1 MKAALLTGIRKM
13 EGMDVPPPPRP
24 GSDKEVL
31 LRVLAV
37 GICGTDILYYNNGR
51 IGEDVISYPFII
63 GHECVAEVVDIV
75 AGWLKDLMSGDES
88 SSAAVLGSGPIGLA
102 TAMAARESGVRRI
115 YMTDRVPE
123 RVEAAKIV
131 ADWSANPETSDVVA
145 GILEMEPLGVDAV
158 FECSGDQEAFDQAAG
173 ILKPGGKLLVI
184 GIPEAEQ
191 GKKRGVFFGIIEKL
205 CSNLEKRLSSKKK
218 LSHRKKKA
226 EKSPRE
232 ASSEKKRTARIKES
246 FTPYLKIEINKEF
259 KIALDLLQNTSK
271 NVFITG
277 KAGTGKST
285 LLEYFR
291 ENTKKKVV
299 VLAPTGVAAL
309 NVRGQTI
316 HSFFK
321 FKPDI
326 TLDKVKRIVKNRR
339 KNLYQAAD
347 TIVID
352 EISMV
357 RADLLDCVDRFLRL
371 NCAHEER
378 PFGGKQMVF
387 IGDLYQLPPVIKGK
401 EREIFKTRYKTG
413 YFFSAHSFEEL
424 PMDFI
429 ELVKIYRQKDE
440 RFIEIL
446 NAIRNSTITEEMLE
460 VLNSRHDPD
469 FEPAGD
475 EFHIYLTTLNQL
487 ADKINSE
494 QLRRI
499 KGLALHIEGIIRGN
513 FDIKNLPTQMVMPL
527 KVGAQVMLL
536 NNDPYGRWV
545 NGSVGR
551 VKEILG
557 PLRSSP
563 EIILVELAEGSIV
576 EVEPFTW
583 EIFEYR
589 YDEESNSIQTKTIGS
604 FTQFP
609 LRLAWAITIH
619 KSQGKTFQR
628 IILDIQRGIFSP
640 GQIYVALSRCTTLEG
655 IVLRQPIQKKH
666 VFMDWRVVDFLTKY
680 QYRKSEER
688 MPLEEKID
696 FLQQVIKKK
705 SRLEIVYLKKSDEKS
720 RRIIEPL
727 YVGELFYEGRPF
739 LGLEAYCHRR
749 KERRNFRVDRI
760 LEMKILEE

>member
-1 MKAALLTGIRKM
+1 L
-13 EGMDVPPPPRP
+13 
-24 GSDKEVL
+24 
-31 LRVLAV
+31 
-37 GICGTDILYYNNGR
+37 
-51 IGEDVISYPFII
+51 
-63 GHECVAEVVDIV
+63 
-75 AGWLKDLMSGDES
+75 
-88 SSAAVLGSGPIGLA
+88 
-102 TAMAARESGVRRI
+102 
-115 YMTDRVPE
+115 
-123 RVEAAKIV
+123 
-131 ADWSANPETSDVVA
+131 
-145 GILEMEPLGVDAV
+145 
-158 FECSGDQEAFDQAAG
+158 
-173 ILKPGGKLLVI
+173 
-184 GIPEAEQ
+184 
-191 GKKRGVFFGIIEKL
+191 
-205 CSNLEKRLSSKKK
+205 SNKKK
-218 LSHRKKKA
+218 VR
-226 EKSPRE
+226 P
-232 ASSEKKRTARIKES
+232 
-246 FTPYLKIEINKEF
+246 TPYQKIEINKEF
-259 KIALDLLQNTSK
+259 RRALDLLQDTSK

-291 ENTKKKVV
+291 QNTKKNAV

-326 TLDKVKRIVKNRR
+326 TLEKVKKIVKNRK
-339 KNLYQAAD
+339 KNVYQAAD
-347 TIVID
+347 TVVID

-371 NCAHEER
+371 NCAQEEL

-401 EREIFKTRYKTG
+401 EREIFKSRYKTG
-413 YFFSAHSFEEL
+413 YFFSAHSFDEL
-424 PMDFI
+424 PMEFI
-429 ELVKIYRQKDE
+429 ELMKIYRQKDE

-446 NAIRNSTITEEMLE
+446 NAIRNSTITGELLE
-460 VLNSRHDPD
+460 TLNTRHDPD

-475 EFHIYLTTLNQL
+475 DLYISLTTLNQL
-487 ADKINSE
+487 ADRINSE
-494 QLRRI
+494 QLQKIEGEECRI
-499 KGLALHIEGIIRGN
+499 KGIIRGN
-513 FDIKNLPTQMVMPL
+513 FAQKNLPTQMVISL
-527 KVGAQVMLL
+527 KIGAQVMLL

-551 VKEILG
+551 VEEILG
-557 PLRSSP
+557 AEDNSP
-563 EIILVELAEGSIV
+563 EIITVELTEGSLV

-589 YDEESNSIQTKTIGS
+589 YDKESNSIKTQALGS

-640 GQIYVALSRCTTLEG
+640 GQTYVALSRCTTLEG

-666 VFMDWRVVDFLTKY
+666 VFMDWRVVDFLTRY
-680 QYRKSEER
+680 QYEISEEK
-688 MPLEEKID
+688 MPLEEKVD
-696 FLQQVIKKK
+696 FLKKAIKDKQ
-705 SRLEIVYLKKSDEKS
+705 RLEIIYLKKSDEKS

-727 YVGELFYEGRPF
+727 YVGELAYEKWLF
-739 LGLEAYCHRR
+739 LGLEAYCHSR

-760 LEMKILEE
+760 LEMKTV

>member
-1 MKAALLTGIRKM
+1 LKKKNEISLRKKTAKK
-13 EGMDVPPPPRP
+13 PPRAASSP
-24 GSDKEVL
+24 KT
-31 LRVLAV
+31 
-37 GICGTDILYYNNGR
+37 TDAR
-51 IGEDVISYPFII
+51 I
-63 GHECVAEVVDIV
+63 
-75 AGWLKDLMSGDES
+75 
-88 SSAAVLGSGPIGLA
+88 
-102 TAMAARESGVRRI
+102 RES
-115 YMTDRVPE
+115 
-123 RVEAAKIV
+123 
-131 ADWSANPETSDVVA
+131 
-145 GILEMEPLGVDAV
+145 
-158 FECSGDQEAFDQAAG
+158 
-173 ILKPGGKLLVI
+173 
-184 GIPEAEQ
+184 
-191 GKKRGVFFGIIEKL
+191 
-205 CSNLEKRLSSKKK
+205 
-218 LSHRKKKA
+218 H
-226 EKSPRE
+226 
-232 ASSEKKRTARIKES
+232 
-246 FTPYLKIEINKEF
+246 TPYLKIEINKEF
-259 KIALDLLQNTSK
+259 KIALDLLQDTSK

-291 ENTKKKVV
+291 ENTKKKVA

-326 TLDKVKRIVKNRR
+326 TLDRVKRIVKSGK
-339 KNLYQAAD
+339 KNVYQAAD
-347 TIVID
+347 IIVID

-371 NCAHEER
+371 NCVHKTR

-387 IGDLYQLPPVIKGK
+387 IGDLYQLPPVIRGK
-401 EREIFKTRYKTG
+401 EREIFKNHYRTG

-424 PMDFI
+424 PMEFI
-429 ELVKIYRQKDE
+429 ELEKIYRQKDD
-440 RFIEIL
+440 RFIEVL

-469 FEPAGD
+469 FVPTGD
-475 EFHIYLTTLNQL
+475 EFHISLTTLNQL
-487 ADKINSE
+487 ADRINSE
-494 QLRRI
+494 QLHRI
-499 KGLALHIEGIIRGN
+499 KGPAFDVEGIIRGN
-513 FDIKNLPTQMVMPL
+513 FDRKNLPTQMVIPL

-551 VKEILG
+551 VEEILG
-557 PLRSSP
+557 AERSSP
-563 EIILVELAEGSIV
+563 EIIIVELADGSLV

-589 YDEESNSIQTKTIGS
+589 YDEGLNSIQTQTIGS

-628 IILDIQRGIFSP
+628 MILDIQRGAFSP
-640 GQIYVALSRCTTLEG
+640 GQVYVALSRCTTLDG

-680 QYRKSEER
+680 QYKISDEK

-696 FLQQVIKKK
+696 FLQRAIKEKQ
-705 SRLEIVYLKKSDEKS
+705 RLEIVYLKRSDEKS

-739 LGLEAYCHRR
+739 LGIEAYCHSR

-760 LEMKILEE
+760 LEMKTLME